1 MCCQFLWNFPAVLWN
16 KLEFLISRAPLLPV
30 LSFCHPPLKP
40 CPLSPRLS
48 PSFIQFNFKLYTG
61 RQAKRVAPWLPGTKP
76 SHYTAN
82 WFWPAA
88 MSATLAASP
97 TPHTSHHLCT
107 PDCLRQ
113 RSVRNTEKGMRKAA
127 SLRAHQTPL
136 AGRSTAAQSNL
147 ILYFSGVHNK

>member
-88 MSATLAASP
+88 MSANAGRLP
-97 TPHTSHHLCT
+97 HTPHQPPSLHPRLSAAEERSEHRERNEKSSLPLRTSN
-107 PDCLRQ
+107 
-113 RSVRNTEKGMRKAA
+113 SAGWEKHRRTVEFDT
-127 SLRAHQTPL
+127 LFFRC
-136 AGRSTAAQSNL
+136 AQ
-147 ILYFSGVHNK
+147 